1 MPGDDWQRFANLRA
15 YYAFMFGHPGKKL
28 MFMGAE
34 FGQEREW
41 NHDHALDWHLLD
53 QTRHRGV
60 QALIRDLNALYR
72 ELPALHGLD
81 CDPSGFEWI
90 IANDANHSIFAW
102 MRKGESGRA
111 RCLVIANF
119 TPTIHRDYR
128 VRVPFAGQWR
138 ETLNTDS
145 AHYGGSNVGNNGV
158 VETLDGIIP
167 ELGLTLPPLSV
178 IFLVPEPA

>member
-1 MPGDDWQRFANLRA
+1 
-15 YYAFMFGHPGKKL
+15 

-41 NHDHALDWHLLD
+41 SHDHALDWHLLD
-53 QTRHRGV
+53 QAPHRGI
-60 QALIRDLNALYR
+60 QAVIRDLNALYR
-72 ELPALHGLD
+72 DLPALHELD
-81 CDPSGFEWI
+81 CNPAGFEWI
-90 IANDANHSIFAW
+90 IANDSDRSVFAW

-119 TPTIHRDYR
+119 TPTVHRDYR
-128 VRVPFAGQWR
+128 VRVPFAGKWR

-158 VETLDGIIP
+158 VETLDGVIP
-167 ELGLTLPPLSV
+167 ELSLTLPPLAV